1 MLARLS
7 MVNNQSFFL
16 LVSLRW
22 LPVENPELAV
32 LETIGD
38 IMLLYEMGY

>member
-1 MLARLS
+1 MLARLLI
-7 MVNNQSFFL
+7 VNNQSFFP
-16 LVSLRW
+16 LVFMRW
-22 LPVENPELAV
+22 LPVENPELVV